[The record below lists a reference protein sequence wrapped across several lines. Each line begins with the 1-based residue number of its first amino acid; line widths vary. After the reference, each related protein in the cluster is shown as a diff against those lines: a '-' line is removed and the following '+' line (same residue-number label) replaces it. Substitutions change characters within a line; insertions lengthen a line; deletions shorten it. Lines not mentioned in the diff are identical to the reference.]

1 MGKSVKWLQAFSVKI
16 YIRNVLKAA
25 AAIVVDVGSVSDG
38 VGVSD
43 SVVIGISVGDDV
55 GVVANSCF
63 DK

>member
-1 MGKSVKWLQAFSVKI
+1 MGKSGKWLQAFSVKI
-16 YIRNVLKAA
+16 YIRNVLKA

>member
-1 MGKSVKWLQAFSVKI
+1 MQAFSVKI

-25 AAIVVDVGSVSDG
+25 AIVVDVGSVSDG
-38 VGVSD
+38 AGVSD

-55 GVVANSCF
+55 GAVANSCF